1 MTGSARAAIR
11 VAQIGTGNVG
21 VHALRALITNPDYEL
36 TGVWVSSEAKAGK
49 DAGELAGLDIST
61 GIAAS
66 TDLDAVLATGPQC
79 AVYTAMADNRLP
91 DALEDYR
98 RILAAGVNV
107 VGSSAVFLQY
117 PWQVLP
123 DNMLKPI
130 EDAAQEGNSSL
141 FVNGIDPGFA
151 NDLIPLALA
160 GTCQSIQQIRCME
173 IVDYATYDSATV
185 MFDVMG
191 FGKPLDEI
199 PMLLQPGVLSLA
211 WGSVVRQLA
220 AGLGV
225 ELDQVTERYERIPAP
240 EDFDIASGHIPKG
253 SERLQPIHHRRHLG
267 RAGHVPSHGDDRRI
281 HVLRHDQRIVD
292 EHHRRRVHNHEFEP
306 FPQRTK
312 QLVGSLHSQQRR
324 HRRRQLPGAQNRESR
339 RSARLEDVV
348 QLGLSQQDFAKPGWI
363 LKIEDAM
370 HVWPPQIA
378 IHQHNFPTR
387 PRQTACQ
394 MAGQSRFAFGRH
406 GADDDDDPDV
416 FQLGIVDHHGPRR
429 VDGLGENIV
438 PVPAPRRGGR
448 LRGFRGPGGNDRHL
462 TDHPQRSRD
471 VVHRHDAPQP
481 GLRDGDQETDQCKP
495 PDPAPGRRHVAPL
508 RITLGRRLRLLQAG
522 HAGGR
527 FNSTCSA

>member
-1 MTGSARAAIR
+1 VSIR
-11 VAQIGTGNVG
+11 VAAIGTGNVG

-36 TGVWVSSEAKAGK
+36 TGVWVSSDSKAGK

-61 GIAAS
+61 GITAS

-123 DNMLKPI
+123 DSMLKPI

-173 IVDYATYDSATV
+173 IVDYATYDSPTV

-220 AGLGV
+220 AGLGI
-225 ELDQVTERYERIPAP
+225 EIDSITERQERIPAP
-240 EDFDIASGHIPKG
+240 EDFDIASGHIAKG
-253 SERLQPIHHRRHLG
+253 TAAALRFEVQGLVDGHPAVVLEHVTRLREDLCPDWPQPAQPGGCYRIEITG
-267 RAGHVPSHGDDRRI
+267 EPSYAVDVCLSSPNGD
-281 HVLRHDQRIVD
+281 
-292 EHHRRRVHNHEFEP
+292 HNHAGLVATAMRVVNAIP
-306 FPQRTK
+306 AVVAAPAGIRTT
-312 QLVGSLHSQQRR
+312 LD
-324 HRRRQLPGAQNRESR
+324 LPLITGR
-339 RSARLEDVV
+339 
-348 QLGLSQQDFAKPGWI
+348 GLYS
-363 LKIEDAM
+363 
-370 HVWPPQIA
+370 
-378 IHQHNFPTR
+378 
-387 PRQTACQ
+387 
-394 MAGQSRFAFGRH
+394 
-406 GADDDDDPDV
+406 
-416 FQLGIVDHHGPRR
+416 
-429 VDGLGENIV
+429 
-438 PVPAPRRGGR
+438 
-448 LRGFRGPGGNDRHL
+448 
-462 TDHPQRSRD
+462 
-471 VVHRHDAPQP
+471 
-481 GLRDGDQETDQCKP
+481 
-495 PDPAPGRRHVAPL
+495 VA
-508 RITLGRRLRLLQAG
+508 
-522 HAGGR
+522 
-527 FNSTCSA
+527 